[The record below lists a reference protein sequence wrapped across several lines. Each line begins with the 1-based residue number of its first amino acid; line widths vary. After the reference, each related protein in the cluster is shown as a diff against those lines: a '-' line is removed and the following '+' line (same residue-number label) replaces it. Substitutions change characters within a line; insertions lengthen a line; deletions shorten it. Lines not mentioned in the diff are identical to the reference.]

1 MTPQHANDLDSRRK
15 SVRRTVLWL
24 ALAAIAVYAAFLLA
38 GYYGFAGGAPQ

>member
-1 MTPQHANDLDSRRK
+1 MTPKHASNIESRRK

-24 ALAAIAVYAAFLLA
+24 ALVAIAVYAAFLLA